1 MDWKKILSAV
11 LIMFAL
17 NACAGIGIFN
27 SAQNQ
32 FELGLDLFNR
42 GQYEEAI
49 AHFNKS
55 TELDPMFG
63 RPYIYLG
70 RSYLNLMRWHEA
82 VPPFRTALRLAPE
95 ETKQEIVNM
104 MIDALLAVALSDF
117 REGNF
122 RSSKD
127 FLKEALKLKP
137 ESGKLINE
145 LINTLIANGKDLL
158 SRGNTTEAINS
169 FNEAIELSPDNI
181 NAYIGLAKAYF
192 QNDDILK
199 ALSAAVK
206 AMKIDPS
213 SRDAQSILNQ
223 LMR

>member
-1 MDWKKILSAV
+1 MDRKKILSAI
-11 LIMFAL
+11 LIMLVL
-17 NACAGIGIFN
+17 NSCAGIGIFS
-27 SAQNQ
+27 SAHNE
-32 FELGLDLFNR
+32 FKLGLDLFNR

-55 TELDPMFG
+55 AELDPMFG

-70 RSYLNLMRWHEA
+70 RSHLNLMRWPEA
-82 VPPFRTALRLAPE
+82 IPPLRTALRLSPE
-95 ETKQEIVNM
+95 ETKQEIANIM
-104 MIDALLAVALSDF
+104 TDALLAVAISDF

-122 RSSKD
+122 RNSIGY
-127 FLKEALKLKP
+127 LKEAIKLEP

-145 LINTLIANGKDLL
+145 LVNTLIANGIDLL

-181 NAYIGLAKAYF
+181 NAYLGLAKAFF
-192 QNDDILK
+192 QNDDLLK
-199 ALSAAVK
+199 ALSAAGK
-206 AMKIDPS
+206 AIKIDPS

-223 LMR
+223 LMK